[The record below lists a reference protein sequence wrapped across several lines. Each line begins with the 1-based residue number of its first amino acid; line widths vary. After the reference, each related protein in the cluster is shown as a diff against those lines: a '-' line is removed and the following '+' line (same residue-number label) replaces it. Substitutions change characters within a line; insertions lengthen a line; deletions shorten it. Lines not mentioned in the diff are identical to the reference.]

1 MDEKQLVKIL
11 KKRCL
16 RLMIFGSIFML
27 LAAVI
32 LFFIIVGSDEFDQF
46 TLFVVC
52 VALVFATLGGVFI
65 AVGLQY
71 THGVNSKFV
80 RKREHLLE
88 YLYSLKENPIYED
101 NYVVISEKAV
111 AGKKNLIEAVCV
123 DDVLMVNEYVYKT
136 NGITSAHTVDLWL
149 RNGKKLQINVYGK
162 KQEVIQNLIAI
173 IHKYCMNSLPGYNK
187 ENLDYVRKEQKKY
200 KELHKK

>member
-1 MDEKQLVKIL
+1 MDEEQLVKIL
-11 KKRCL
+11 KKKWVRSL
-16 RLMIFGSIFML
+16 ILGLVFFLLGAALLFIMIVGSEKFDEGVLAIVCAAVG
-27 LAAVI
+27 LAAV
-32 LFFIIVGSDEFDQF
+32 
-46 TLFVVC
+46 
-52 VALVFATLGGVFI
+52 GVLLI
-65 AVGLQY
+65 AVGAQY

-173 IHKYCMNSLPGYNK
+173 IHKYCMNSLPGFNK